1 MPSLVQTPL
10 PVYLTEHIR
19 RLEALAGPDVSP
31 PLMQRAGLAAAEL
44 ARALIA
50 DSRRPILVFAG
61 PGNNGGDA
69 FVVASHLM
77 QWWHRVSVVF
87 AGDPQRLSADARAAF
102 DGWCKASGE
111 VLTAPPSPGSNLAL
125 VVDGLFGIGLQREL
139 DGPYAE
145 WIHYINGQAAP
156 VLALDVPSGL
166 HSDTGRVMG
175 RAVRADHTM

>member
-1 MPSLVQTPL
+1 MATHYTSSRPVRTGFALNSRMPSFSDAPF
-10 PVYLTEHIR
+10 PIYLTDEIR
-19 RLEALAGPDVSP
+19 RIETLAGEGAQP

-77 QWWHRVSVVF
+77 QWWHRVGVVF
-87 AGDPQRLSADARAAF
+87 VGDPQRLSADARAAF
-102 DGWCKASGE
+102 DCWCKASGE
-111 VLTAPPSPGSNLAL
+111 VLTAPPSATSGLAL

-139 DGPYAE
+139 DGLYAQ
-145 WIHYINGQAAP
+145 W
-156 VLALDVPSGL
+156 VD
-166 HSDTGRVMG
+166 
-175 RAVRADHTM
+175 